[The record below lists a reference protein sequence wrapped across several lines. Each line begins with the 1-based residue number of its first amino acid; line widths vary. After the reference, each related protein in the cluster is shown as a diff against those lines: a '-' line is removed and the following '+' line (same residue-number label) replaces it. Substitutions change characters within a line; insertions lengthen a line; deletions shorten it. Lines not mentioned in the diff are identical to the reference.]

1 MSTYIK
7 QLIDAYGNNLIPVS
21 GTASCYNSDGLTVD
35 EIIENL
41 KSDMKGIIPITWAKL
56 KALKS
61 SKLLSPGKVYCI
73 TDYKTVSTQSGTKTT
88 GNNMQILVQAL
99 SKDTL
104 SEDAIGLLKSGSG
117 QDIHSGTVLVKKA
130 LMGDNYTGVYMIDEG
145 CQYFFH
151 DMYELGG
158 TTYYRWIKYNS
169 DDLMAGDY
177 NNPLYIL
184 TTTDEYD
191 FSNGQ
196 KYLPDLWIKIDK
208 ETGDVNDSY
217 VPNKEKFIMGIEE
230 VEIPLRLYVDEFNSD
245 YPYVLD
251 VNEFWSY
258 KDTFEI
264 GGTTYYRWS
273 KFEDGVEVS
282 GNSVHFLLTDTLDY
296 TFNGVEAYDLN
307 MYLTVDE
314 SGFYEPD
321 IPKGEKVVDT
331 NYKFA
336 FSSGSGKNETLDLKY
351 SLEDYSRFTWV
362 TQNEAYEIY
371 TDDGYWF
378 TLDGTVDINGT
389 TYHKWYSAG
398 MGENSRLLS
407 TTLNLNLSDK
417 VDYISNITDVNTF
430 QSSHSTITDIKTNQ
444 VSPQDFKGTIYYMKD
459 TNNNE
464 APYDFKNIIFSGHYT
479 FDLTGTDYS
488 SSSYCYENIIKPYRK
503 SGQQILNNIVFLNE
517 KNDEYCKANYIEPDT
532 HDISYGPRTSDL
544 DTRLILGEY

>member
-7 QLIDAYGNNLIPVS
+7 QLIDANGNNLIPIS

-35 EIIENL
+35 EIIKNL
-41 KSDMKGIIPITWAKL
+41 KSDMQGIIPITWAEL

-73 TDYKTVSTQSGTKTT
+73 IDYKTVSIQSGTTTT
-88 GNNMQILVQAL
+88 GKGMQILVQAL

-104 SEDAIGLLKSGSG
+104 SEDALGLLNSGGG
-117 QDIHSGTVLVKKA
+117 QDI
-130 LMGDNYTGVYMIDEG
+130 Y
-145 CQYFFH
+145 
-151 DMYELGG
+151 
-158 TTYYRWIKYNS
+158 
-169 DDLMAGDY
+169 
-177 NNPLYIL
+177 
-184 TTTDEYD
+184 
-191 FSNGQ
+191 
-196 KYLPDLWIKIDK
+196 
-208 ETGDVNDSY
+208 
-217 VPNKEKFIMGIEE
+217 
-230 VEIPLRLYVDEFNSD
+230 
-245 YPYVLD
+245 
-251 VNEFWSY
+251 
-258 KDTFEI
+258 
-264 GGTTYYRWS
+264 
-273 KFEDGVEVS
+273 
-282 GNSVHFLLTDTLDY
+282 
-296 TFNGVEAYDLN
+296 
-307 MYLTVDE
+307 
-314 SGFYEPD
+314 
-321 IPKGEKVVDT
+321 
-331 NYKFA
+331 
-336 FSSGSGKNETLDLKY
+336 LKY

-378 TLDGTVDINGT
+378 TLDGTMDIKGT
-389 TYHKWYSAG
+389 TYHKWYSAD

-417 VDYISNITDVNTF
+417 VDYISDITDVNTF

-444 VSPQDFKGTIYYMKD
+444 VSPQDFKGVIYYMKD

-517 KNDEYCKANYIEPDT
+517 KKDEYCKSNYIEPDT
-532 HDISYGPRTSDL
+532 HDISYGPGTSDL